1 MLERSRWWE
10 QDELKE
16 SLTLSEA
23 QAEALTAHQERLD
36 AERQSFRQQF
46 TENQRALISALQEA
60 DRSQIMA
67 LAQQRSDAQQAM
79 AAVEMQWWQV

>member
-1 MLERSRWWE
+1 MRARREAMMAEREAGEQNQDPRERMRQRMLERSRWWE

-36 AERQSFRQQF
+36 AERQSFR
-46 TENQRALISALQEA
+46 
-60 DRSQIMA
+60 
-67 LAQQRSDAQQAM
+67 
-79 AAVEMQWWQV
+79 